1 MSAFEWCCYSSSYSS
16 CYCDRRSCV
25 SFPGTWDQRRHTDW
39 NLRLQIK
46 LTNLSAQRSLF
57 TRWTRGGGSLPNR
70 FICSVT
76 RPSPSHPCLCH
87 RKGEEV
93 DLWSKEGSLRGLLK
107 SSAPPRR
114 GLSGCCYRRFHHIRS
129 CDAHQSQEPATRV
142 LLNLGDVVKWF
153 SWFLKGKR
161 EESAAVDQAKAKE
174 DAKVQDE
181 RSGSVCFYGWANFKS
196 SFSLVDP
203 L

>member
-1 MSAFEWCCYSSSYSS
+1 MDAPAFP
-16 CYCDRRSCV
+16 
-25 SFPGTWDQRRHTDW
+25 FQGPGTKDDILIEIFASRSNSQISAL
-39 NLRLQIK
+39 NEAYLQGEHG
-46 LTNLSAQRSLF
+46 
-57 TRWTRGGGSLPNR
+57 GGGSLPNR